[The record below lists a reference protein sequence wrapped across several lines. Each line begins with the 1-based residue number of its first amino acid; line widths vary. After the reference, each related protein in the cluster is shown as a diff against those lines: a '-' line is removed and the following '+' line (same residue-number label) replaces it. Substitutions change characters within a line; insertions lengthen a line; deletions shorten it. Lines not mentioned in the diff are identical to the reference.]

1 MHIKIQS
8 IDTAKNGISIT
19 FHCAVGI
26 GKGFFYGNLP
36 DAGETR
42 VVEIKIPDRL
52 ILGKNIRVDNGFVSS
67 AIRLIGESVEIK
79 ANVLDVWDRGSAS
92 LKIGDDVIMIEYEGN
107 HLGKGEKVIVQ
118 PERIEL
124 YDANV

>member
-1 MHIKIQS
+1 M
-8 IDTAKNGISIT
+8 
-19 FHCAVGI
+19 
-26 GKGFFYGNLP
+26 P